1 MTPAAARA
9 SYRRQLRQHGEP
21 IVIRRD
27 GVSATALGKVNGYSP
42 DELVGGVNQGDQKVI
57 LLAEDLE
64 LEGFPV
70 PPASGDEV
78 DHLGRTL
85 YVMFEPTQRR
95 VGTTTIAYDLVV
107 RG

>member
-9 SYRRQLRQHGEP
+9 SYRRQLIKQGEP
-21 IVIRRD
+21 ILLRR
-27 GVSATALGKVNGYSP
+27 GTVSATALGKVNGYAP

-64 LEGFPV
+64 RENFPL
-70 PPASGDEV
+70 PPTSGDEV
-78 DHLGRTL
+78 EVLGRTL

-95 VGTTTIAYDLVV
+95 IGTTTIAYDLVV